1 MTTKAK
7 QFMFTMFLAAFSN
20 RLRKALEILQM
31 LPIMLMG
38 NDEDKRMALK
48 FFGEIKEEFTL
59 AAEVIVE
66 EGGEVEDRKT
76 LELIEKI
83 LPEIDKAAFKVL
95 NSIQQRTAEEDFQY
109 ENLNQICHEDHM

>member
-1 MTTKAK
+1 MTAKAK
-7 QFMFTMFLAAFSN
+7 HLMFVMFLAGFSI
-20 RLRKALEILQM
+20 RLEKALHILKQSPMM
-31 LPIMLMG
+31 LLG
-38 NDEDKRMALK
+38 DDNDKRLILS
-48 FFGEIKEEFTL
+48 FFKDVKEEFTL

-66 EGGEVEDRKT
+66 EGEEVEDRKT

>member
-7 QFMFTMFLAAFSN
+7 QFMFTMFLTAFSN
-20 RLRKALEILQM
+20 KLRKALEILQM

-48 FFGEIKEEFTL
+48 FFGEIKEELAL
-59 AAEVIVE
+59 AAEILIE
-66 EGGEVEDRKT
+66 EGSIEERQT
-76 LELIEKI
+76 ILLIEQL